1 MTAQTRLASEGPDGA
16 AVAGYAG
23 RRARAALFEVPGAD
37 GAASAPAASL
47 DELVGPD
54 GAVRVASRD
63 LAASVDLL
71 GTAGLLTRR
80 AQVRRLVEDDGVT
93 YGTPDDARDGLRD
106 SARPQRRWQLDP
118 LPVVLEADEW
128 AGLAPG
134 LAQRAELLDA
144 VLADLYGPRVLLR
157 EGVVPAQVVL
167 GHPGFL
173 RPADQVRTRG
183 KRSLFLSA
191 TDLGRGPDGS
201 WRVLADRTQA
211 PSGAGYA
218 MENRRV
224 VSRVLPGLY
233 RDTPLE
239 RLRAFFHT
247 VRAALEEAAPEGAE
261 APRVVLLTPGAASE
275 TAFDQAFLATLLGYP
290 LVEGQDLTVREGRV
304 WMRSVGRLEPVDVVL
319 RRVDAAWSD
328 PLELRPDSRLG
339 VPGLLEA
346 ARTGAVAVLNPLGA
360 GVLENPGLQP
370 FLPAAC
376 RVLLGGDPALDSVPT
391 LWLGDDAARRHVLA
405 GLDRWVVKPIGR
417 GVGRASVFGWDLS
430 AAARD
435 DLRARV
441 EADPGGWC
449 AQEPLDMSTA
459 PVVTSRGLEARHLV
473 LRTFAVAQG
482 GEYRLMA
489 GGLARVAGRAG
500 SRFVSSS
507 DGALAKDVWV
517 LSPDR
522 DGAAAGGISGVADSL
537 TLAAPAPV
545 IPALAPRVAEDL
557 FWLGR
562 YAERAEDTARLLRVV
577 DDLAEDHGRRPDTVG
592 GRALRVLLAATTHA
606 TTTYPGFADL
616 EADGAPLAPPH
627 AELLRLTVDAG
638 RPGTLAFAVRRTVE
652 VALGVREQLSLDT
665 WVVLGGIER
674 TVADLAERAA
684 TAAPGDEPPLQPTL
698 ARALEGLLAFAGLGA
713 ESMVRD
719 TGWYFMDLGRRLE
732 RGLQLVSVLRGALA
746 RGRAAGV
753 EGLVLEAVLVTGE
766 SVITFR
772 RRFAGPA
779 ASLSSSATPSGA
791 SASSGGVL
799 GGAPASP
806 AHVAGALDLLLL
818 DRANPRSLAY
828 QLDRAEADL
837 RHLPDP
843 ERNAGLDRG
852 LRAVAARLR
861 EADPGALAVAGPD
874 GARAGLVDLLDT
886 LLRELSALAVEVDRA
901 HFVHAAPLRPM
912 PVATPGW
919 QQ

>member
-1 MTAQTRLASEGPDGA
+1 MTAQTSGPAPSSPEAGG
-16 AVAGYAG
+16 AVAGYVG
-23 RRARAALFEVPGAD
+23 HRARAALFEVPGT
-37 GAASAPAASL
+37 APAAAPGGVSL

-54 GAVRVASRD
+54 GAVRAASRD

-93 YGTPDDARDGLRD
+93 YGTPDEARDGLRD
-106 SARPQRRWQLDP
+106 TARPVRRWQLDP
-118 LPVVLEADEW
+118 LPVVLDADEW
-128 AGLAPG
+128 AALAPG
-134 LAQRAELLDA
+134 VRQRAELLDA
-144 VLADLYGPRVLLR
+144 VLTDLYGPRVLLR

-167 GHPGFL
+167 AHPGFL
-173 RPADQVRTRG
+173 RVADQVRATVS
-183 KRSLFLSA
+183 RSLFLTA
-191 TDLGRGPDGS
+191 TDLGRGPDGV

-247 VRAALEEAAPEGAE
+247 VRAALQEAAPAGVE

-290 LVEGQDLTVREGRV
+290 LVEGQDLTVRDGRV

-319 RRVDAAWSD
+319 RRVDASWCD

-346 ARTGAVAVLNPLGA
+346 ARSGAVSVVNPLGA
-360 GVLENPGLQP
+360 GVLENPGLAP
-370 FLPAAC
+370 FLAAAC
-376 RVLLGGDPALDSVPT
+376 RVLLGGDPLLESVPT

-405 GLDRWVVKPIGR
+405 DLDRYVLKPIGR
-417 GVGRASVFGWDLS
+417 GVGRASVFGWELS
-430 AAARD
+430 EAARD
-435 DLRARV
+435 DQRRRV
-441 EADPGGWC
+441 EADPGAWC

-489 GGLARVAGRAG
+489 GGLARVAGRVG

-517 LSPDR
+517 LSPDATGS
-522 DGAAAGGISGVADSL
+522 GAGAIAGVADSL
-537 TLAAPAPV
+537 TLAAPSPLT
-545 IPALAPRVAEDL
+545 PALAPRVAEDL

-577 DDLAEDHGRRPDTVG
+577 DDLAEDHGRRPETVG
-592 GRALRVLLAATTHA
+592 GRALAVLLNATTHV
-606 TTTYPGFADL
+606 TTTYPGFVALDEGADL
-616 EADGAPLAPPH
+616 EPPH
-627 AELLRLTVDAG
+627 GELLRLVVDAA
-638 RPGTLAFAVRRTVE
+638 RPGTLGFAVRRTAE
-652 VALGVREQLSLDT
+652 VAHGVREQLSLDT
-665 WVVLGGIER
+665 WVVLGSIER
-674 TVADLAERAA
+674 VVAELSEHAA
-684 TAAPGDEPPLQPTL
+684 AAAPGDEPPLQPTL
-698 ARALEGLLAFAGLGA
+698 ARVLEGLLAFAGLGA

-732 RGLQLVSVLRGALA
+732 RGLQLVSVLRAALA
-746 RGRAAGV
+746 RSRGAAV
-753 EGLVLEAVLVTGE
+753 DALVLESVLVAGE

-772 RRFAGPA
+772 RRHAAGGA
-779 ASLSSSATPSGA
+779 AYGLAP
-791 SASSGGVL
+791 
-799 GGAPASP
+799 GGAPGGTGGGSS
-806 AHVAGALDLLLL
+806 AHAAGVLDLLLL
-818 DRANPRSLAY
+818 DRTNPRSLVY
-828 QLDRAEADL
+828 QLERAEADL

-843 ERNAGLDRG
+843 PRNAVLDTG

-861 EADPGALAVAGPD
+861 EADPAALAATGPD
-874 GARAGLVDLLDT
+874 GARTALTDLLDA
-886 LLRELSALAVEVDRA
+886 LLREVAALSRAVEQA
-901 HFVHAAPLRPM
+901 HFVHAAPLRPL

-919 QQ
+919 QA